1 MSVLPMKRILIVA
14 LKKNRKPILET
25 LQRRGLIELSVN
37 RADDEVFGRQDTA
50 GARSIFLKNANQAE
64 QALAILAEH
73 APEEK
78 GMLDS
83 LAGRKEITVE
93 EYEARTQLR
102 DKSVALAGEIIAL
115 AKEHAE
121 NVAEIPKLEAQKISL
136 EPWLGYDLPLSMTG
150 TKSTTI
156 FVGTLP
162 GEHTLDSLYTAF
174 AEYAPTVERRDAQ
187 IISASP
193 QQTNIFVVC
202 ANEDAPAIQDALH
215 KLNFAKPPMSNMN
228 PTAQSQAIDEEI
240 AGCNARIEQLHNK
253 IAGYAARREEL
264 QFASDYFTMRAEKYE
279 VISELE
285 QSKRTFI
292 LEGYLPAKAAASVE
306 KDLTEKYGAV
316 VEVFD
321 PAEDEDVP
329 VLLQNCAFTKPVEG
343 VVASYSLPG
352 KGEIDPSFLVS
363 LFYYVLFGMMLG
375 DAGYGIIIA
384 LVCFIVL
391 KKVPTMEAGLKRSLQ
406 LFMGCGISTAIWGFL
421 FGSFFG
427 DTINVVA
434 TTFFNRPDITL
445 KPIWFEPLSNPMRM
459 LGFCFGIGLIHLFTG
474 LGVKL
479 YELLKAGKV
488 LDAIFDVVFW
498 YMLVGGCVV
507 LLLSMSMF
515 TEMIALDW
523 ILPQSVGQIGSY
535 VAIVGAVGII
545 LTGGRSSRN
554 WGKRI
559 AKGLYSLYGI
569 TSYLSDVL
577 SYSRLLALGLATSV
591 IASVFNKMGSMG
603 GSGILG
609 LIMFILVFAVGQVL
623 NILINLLGAYVH
635 TNRLQYV
642 EFFGKFYE
650 GGGRPFTPFTENTKY
665 FKVKEDITQ

>member
-1 MSVLPMKRILIVA
+1 MSVLPMKRILVVA

-25 LQRRGLIELSVN
+25 LQRQGLVELSATQ
-37 RADDEVFGRQDTA
+37 ADDEVFGKQDTA

-64 QALAILAEH
+64 QALAILDEH

-83 LAGRKEITVE
+83 LAGRKEITVQ

-102 DKSVALAGEIIAL
+102 DKSIELASGIIAL

-136 EPWLGYDLPLSMTG
+136 EPWMGYDLPLSMTG
-150 TKSTTI
+150 TKKSTI

-162 GEHTLDSLYTAF
+162 GEYTLDSLYTAL
-174 AEYAPTVERRDAQ
+174 AEYAPDAQKKDAQ

-193 QQTNIFVVC
+193 QQTNIFIVC
-202 ANEDAPAIQDALH
+202 ANDEAATIQEALH
-215 KLNFAKPPMSNMN
+215 KLNFAKPPISQMN
-228 PTAQSQAIDEEI
+228 PVEQSKAIDEQI
-240 AGCNARIEQLHNK
+240 AKCNENIEQIHQK

-279 VISELE
+279 VLGNLE

-292 LEGYLPAKAAASVE
+292 LEGYLPAKAAGTIE
-306 KDLTEKYGAV
+306 KELTEKYGAI

-321 PAEDEDVP
+321 PADEEDVP
-329 VLLQNCAFTKPVEG
+329 VLLQNCAFTKPVENI
-343 VVASYSLPG
+343 VSSYSLPG
-352 KGEIDPSFLVS
+352 KGGIDPSFLVS
-363 LFYYVLFGMMLG
+363 LFYYFLFGMMLG

-391 KKVPTMEAGLKRSLQ
+391 KKVPTMENGMKRMLQ

-434 TTFFNRPDITL
+434 TTFFNRPDVTL
-445 KPIWFEPLSNPMRM
+445 HPLWFEPLSNPMRM
-459 LGFCFGIGLIHLFTG
+459 LGYCFGIGLVHLFVG
-474 LGVKL
+474 LGAKG
-479 YELLKAGKV
+479 YELLKSGKV
-488 LDAIFDVVFW
+488 YDAICDVLFW

-515 TEMIALDW
+515 TDMIALTW
-523 ILPQSVGQIGSY
+523 ILPASVGQIGAY
-535 VAIVGAVGII
+535 VAIIGAIGIVF
-545 LTGGRSSRN
+545 TGGRSSKN

-609 LIMFILVFAVGQVL
+609 LIMFIVVFAIGQTL
-623 NILINLLGAYVH
+623 NILINILGAYVH

-642 EFFGKFYE
+642 EFFGKFYD
-650 GGGRPFTPFTENTKY
+650 GGGRPFTPFTEHTKY